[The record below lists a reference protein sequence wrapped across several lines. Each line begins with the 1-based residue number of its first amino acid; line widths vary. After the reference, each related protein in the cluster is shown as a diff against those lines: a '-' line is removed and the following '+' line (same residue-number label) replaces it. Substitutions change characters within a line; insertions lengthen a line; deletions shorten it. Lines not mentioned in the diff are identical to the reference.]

1 MRYRRGRR
9 VRNIPFN
16 KIVPNMI
23 TSGSVLC
30 GMFSLIL
37 TYRRLFLPSALVL
50 VMAVFFDYMDGKLAR
65 RLGGSSAFGEELDSL
80 ADALSFGAAPAF
92 LIYARYADMDGGGMP
107 GALGAAFFALC
118 GVLRLA
124 RFNVAHVA
132 GSFQGLPIPAGG
144 MALAALVIGDIPLT
158 PALAVAAM
166 VSLGVLMISSV
177 PYGNLKLLRK
187 GNVHKRKA
195 LTLALIVISCFA
207 LLREKSLLAL
217 AGTYIASGL
226 LGIDWGMWLSKH
238 RNDEDE
244 KHAREK
250 D

>member
-1 MRYRRGRR
+1 MRYRKRR
-9 VRNIPFN
+9 RHIPFN

-50 VMAVFFDYMDGKLAR
+50 VMAVFFDYMDGKVAR
-65 RLGGSSAFGEELDSL
+65 SLGGSSAFGEELDSL

-92 LIYARYADMDGGGMP
+92 LIYARYVGVEGGMP
-107 GALGAAFFALC
+107 GALGTAFFALC

-124 RFNVAHVA
+124 RFNVAHVT
-132 GSFQGLPIPAGG
+132 GPFQGLPIPAGG
-144 MALAALVIGDIPLT
+144 MTLASLVIGDIPLT

-166 VSLGVLMISSV
+166 AALGVLMISSV

-195 LTLALIVISCFA
+195 LILALVIISCFA

-217 AGTYIASGL
+217 AGIYITSGL
-226 LGIDWGMWLSKH
+226 LGIEWGTWLSKDRDAGDKKPAH
-238 RNDEDE
+238 G
-244 KHAREK
+244 K